1 MENYLRVFDT
11 EADYESVKDGLVYPT
26 VSYTVDTDKLWY
38 MVNASSLYEWV
49 DLGLPSGLKWSA
61 WNVGATKPEE
71 FGLYFAWGETQGY
84 TGITD
89 EKQFSWADYTLCDK
103 VPINLLKYNET
114 DGLTTLEAAD
124 DAATA
129 TDSSCRMPTYNELD
143 ELIENTTSEWVDDY
157 NGTGVS
163 GRIFTSNVNGN
174 SIFIPAAGNCYNGT
188 VDEVGQYGGLWSS
201 SLSSE
206 NELSAWA
213 LYFYSDYEDWDY
225 FNRYAGNPIRPV
237 KE

>member
-11 EADYESVKDGLVYPT
+11 EADYESVKDGLEFPT
-26 VSYTVDTDKLWY
+26 VSYVKDIDTIYY
-38 MVNASSLYEWV
+38 MMQYNELYDWV

-89 EKQFSWADYTLCDK
+89 EKQFSLNDYKWANDGLMA
-103 VPINLLKYNET
+103 KYNET

-124 DAATA
+124 DAAYA
-129 TDSSCRMPTYNELD
+129 TDSSCRMPTSTELD

-157 NGTGVS
+157 NETGVS

-174 SIFIPAAGNCYNGT
+174 SIFIPAAGNCYTGT
-188 VDEVGQYGGLWSS
+188 VYEVGQYGGLWSS
-201 SLSSE
+201 SLNSGKKL
-206 NELSAWA
+206 NAWA
-213 LYFYSDYEDWDY
+213 LYFYSYYVDWDY
-225 FNRYAGNPIRPV
+225 YNRYTGNPIRPV

>member
-1 MENYLRVFDT
+1 MENYLRIFDT
-11 EADYESVKDGLVYPT
+11 EADYESVKDDLKFPT

-38 MVNASSLYEWV
+38 MVNTSSLYEWV

-89 EKQFSWADYTLCDK
+89 EKQFSWDDYKWNTDDGLMA
-103 VPINLLKYNET
+103 KYNET

-124 DAATA
+124 DAATT
-129 TDSSCRMPTYNELD
+129 TDGSCRMPTYTELD

-163 GRIFTSNVNGN
+163 GRIFTSNVNDN
-174 SIFIPAAGNCYNGT
+174 SIFIPAAGMYEEGS
-188 VDEVGQYGGLWSS
+188 VVYFGQYGILWSS
-201 SLSSE
+201 SLSPEILTAGVLAFLSE
-206 NELSAWA
+206 AMIVAINP
-213 LYFYSDYEDWDY
+213 
-225 FNRYAGNPIRPV
+225 RYVGFPIRPV